1 MTSHRSRTRN
11 STAKHMIL
19 RFSFIAAVATWVGT
33 CAALS
38 GSVTYTGVNLAGAEF
53 TPSHLPG
60 SYNIDYTYPTTAEVD
75 YFVTRKGMN
84 TIRLPFRWER
94 LQRSLNGPFDASEFG
109 RLQRFVSYPHGKGAT
124 VILDPH
130 NYARY
135 FNNSIGSPQ
144 VPIAAFSDF
153 WTRLA
158 TLYRTN
164 SRVIF
169 GLMNEPNGITTE
181 AWRDAAN
188 AAIAAIRAPG
198 ARNLILVPGNG
209 FAFSHDW
216 YASYYG
222 TPNSIVMLSIVDSAD
237 NFAFEVHDYF
247 DDADNP
253 TPVDPNAGVQRL
265 VAFTSWCR
273 QYGRR
278 GFYGEFG
285 VTSTSN
291 APPATGKNAT

>member
-94 LQRSLNGPFDASEFG
+94 LQRSLNGPFDVVEHG
-109 RLQRFVSYPHGKGAT
+109 RFQSVVSDANVKGAT

-135 FNNSIGSPQ
+135 SNNLIGSPQ
-144 VPIAAFSDF
+144 VSIAAFSDF
-153 WTRLA
+153 CSRLA
-158 TLYRTN
+158 N
-164 SRVIF
+164 
-169 GLMNEPNGITTE
+169 
-181 AWRDAAN
+181 
-188 AAIAAIRAPG
+188 
-198 ARNLILVPGNG
+198 
-209 FAFSHDW
+209 
-216 YASYYG
+216 
-222 TPNSIVMLSIVDSAD
+222 
-237 NFAFEVHDYF
+237 
-247 DDADNP
+247 
-253 TPVDPNAGVQRL
+253 
-265 VAFTSWCR
+265 
-273 QYGRR
+273 
-278 GFYGEFG
+278 
-285 VTSTSN
+285 
-291 APPATGKNAT
+291 